1 MRQLSSVVGALAAV
15 VALATG
21 CSSTAGTPVAEKV
34 GTATTETATSAPST
48 TAPSTTPQAVPAGEP
63 VGTAVLSV
71 RGGGAPVT
79 IRYRING
86 GPEQTETN
94 VVLPWEKQYD
104 VYWEL
109 GSEVSAD
116 GGDAELI
123 CTIIFDGD
131 QLVSFKSEPRPTCT
145 FAYWG

>member
-1 MRQLSSVVGALAAV
+1 MRQLRYAVVALFGV

-21 CSSTAGTPVAEKV
+21 CSSTAGTPVAEKA
-34 GTATTETATSAPST
+34 GTATAETATSAPST
-48 TAPSTTPQAVPAGEP
+48 TSPSTTPQAAPAGDP
-63 VGTAVLSV
+63 VGTAVLAV
-71 RGGGAPVT
+71 RGSGAPVT

-109 GSEVSAD
+109 DSEVSAD

-123 CTIIFDGD
+123 CTIIFNGD
-131 QLVSFKSEPRPTCT
+131 QLVSFVSEPRPTCT